1 MIFLRNRLTSSFWL
15 GMVLLSLTFTFSCQP
30 TNGPTPNSNYNANTS
45 TTAAD
50 PRAELVRSIKG
61 ANVDGFHFASREDD
75 NQVITSLTNGA
86 LRSPVKIEDGGTFVL
101 GYANVKDKKANT
113 TKTLEAEIVR
123 SGAAY
128 SLHVKDIATGGLVL
142 DERFAP
148 RICPGVPVFN
158 TLDECFDDFDCKVRP
173 ELLCEANRTC
183 KNIYT
188 EVQCCLRDGTRI
200 HALVIIRPTAR
211 RCVAVFPLDVN
222 EVLLNP

>member
-1 MIFLRNRLTSSFWL
+1 MICLRNRLTSSFCL
-15 GMVLLSLTFTFSCQP
+15 GMLLLASTLTFSCQP
-30 TNGPTPNSNYNANTS
+30 TNGPTPNSNNTANTS
-45 TTAAD
+45 TTPRD
-50 PRAELVRSIKG
+50 PKAELVSALKG
-61 ANVDGFHFASREDD
+61 ANVDGFHFATKEDD
-75 NQVITSLTNGA
+75 NQLITSLTNGA

-113 TKTLEAEIVR
+113 TKTLAADIVR
-123 SGAAY
+123 SGTAY
-128 SLHVKDIATGGLVL
+128 SLHLKDIVAGGLVL

-158 TLDECFDDFDCKVRP
+158 TLDECFDDFNCKVRP

>member
-1 MIFLRNRLTSSFWL
+1 ML
-15 GMVLLSLTFTFSCQP
+15 LLSSTFTFSCQP
-30 TNGPTPNSNYNANTS
+30 PNGPTPNSNNNANTS
-45 TTAAD
+45 TTPRD
-50 PRAELVRSIKG
+50 PKAELVRALKG
-61 ANVDGFHFASREDD
+61 ANVDGFYFATKEDD
-75 NQVITSLTNGA
+75 NQLITSLTNGA

-113 TKTLEAEIVR
+113 TKTLAAEIVR

-128 SLHVKDIATGGLVL
+128 SLHLKDIVAGGLVL

-158 TLDECFDDFDCKVRP
+158 TLDECFDDFNCKVRP

>member
-1 MIFLRNRLTSSFWL
+1 
-15 GMVLLSLTFTFSCQP
+15 MVLLSLTFTFSCQP
-30 TNGPTPNSNYNANTS
+30 TTGPTPNSNYNANS
-45 TTAAD
+45 SPTAPD
-50 PRAELVRSIKG
+50 PRAELVRSLKG
-61 ANVDGFHFASREDD
+61 ANVDGFHFATREDD
-75 NQVITSLTNGA
+75 NQTITSLTNGA
-86 LRSPVKIEDGGTFVL
+86 LRSPVKLDDGGTFVL
-101 GYANVKDKKANT
+101 GYANVRDKKTNT
-113 TKTLEAEIVR
+113 TKTLQAEIVR
-123 SGAAY
+123 SGSAY
-128 SLHVKDIATGGLVL
+128 SLHLKDIVAGGLVI

-158 TLDECFDDFDCKVRP
+158 TFDECFDDFECKVRP

-183 KNIYT
+183 RNIYT